1 MTDYYELM
9 QISPRADFETIHR
22 VYRFLAAR
30 FHPDNPRSGDA
41 NQFHLIHTAYEVLN
55 DPVRRAEYDAALE
68 EQRSAAEPLSESVD
82 FMDSLDGE
90 LNRRLAVLAV
100 LYLRRRTMP
109 DRPEVALTEIEE
121 QMGFPRDY
129 LDFTLWYLW
138 KKGYI
143 ARADNGRC
151 ALTVEGVDFVEKERF
166 KIPTLS
172 RMLTSSQETSA
183 SHREPP
189 VQRVPARPSSP
200 PIAPSSEP
208 GPEEGRLVFQ
218 FNRRESW

>member
-109 DRPEVALTEIEE
+109 DRPEVSLTEIEE

-138 KKGYI
+138 KKTYI
-143 ARADNGRC
+143 AKADNGRC
-151 ALTVEGVDFVEKERF
+151 TLTVEGVDFVEKERF
-166 KIPTLS
+166 KIPTLG
-172 RMLTSSQETSA
+172 RMLTSNKETSA
-183 SHREPP
+183 MHREPP
-189 VQRVPARPSSP
+189 AQGVPMRPSRQ

-208 GPEEGRLVFQ
+208 GPEAGRLVLQ
-218 FNRRESW
+218 QNRRDPW